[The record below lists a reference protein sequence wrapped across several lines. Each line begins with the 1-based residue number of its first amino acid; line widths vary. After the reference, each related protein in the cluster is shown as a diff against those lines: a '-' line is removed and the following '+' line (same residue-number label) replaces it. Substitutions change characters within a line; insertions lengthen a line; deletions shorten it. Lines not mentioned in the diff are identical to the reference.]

1 MKVKLLTTI
10 SFFSYQLSISQT
22 EKLLHGKVISQNLA
36 LKDVEVINKTAQTTT
51 RTNTLGEFTISVK
64 AQDSLF
70 FFAKDYLFTKLK
82 ITSKEIET
90 NNIVV
95 NMILKAEE
103 LDEVLIAKMELPK
116 ISYDPEAIGEI
127 IIDKQ
132 LKDLSGYTFVQN
144 GSVKNELNIKKVG
157 STILDSF
164 QKEKEKPKK
173 EIPKINFR
181 QLINTTCSADF
192 FAKDLKLNSE
202 EKELFLQF
210 CDADPKSKLL
220 LEHPNILATMDFLYA
235 KNDEFKKLKIEIKN

>member
-10 SFFSYQLSISQT
+10 SFFTYQLSISQT
-22 EKLLHGKVISQNLA
+22 EKLLHGKVVSQNLVIN
-36 LKDVEVINKTAQTTT
+36 DVEVINKTAQTTT

-95 NMILKAEE
+95 NMILKPEE
-103 LDEVLIAKMELPK
+103 LDEVLIAKNKLSK
-116 ISYDPEAIGEI
+116 ISYDAEAIGDI
-127 IIDKQ
+127 IIEKQ

-157 STILDSF
+157 STILDLL
-164 QKEKEKPKK
+164 QKEKPKK
-173 EIPKINFR
+173 EIPKIDFR

-220 LEHPNILATMDFLYA
+220 LEHPNILATMDFLYI
-235 KNDEFKKLKIEIKN
+235 KNDEFKKLKTKSN